1 MASSAPATS
10 AKVTVGVSFVTSF
23 ARDLP
28 NCMTLLLPP
37 CAAEKKNQKS
47 RPRSRSG
54 SRSEI
59 MLSKKVVRG
68 TTSLK
73 PSLGFALSIAETT
86 SAARADVVELHLR
99 RALEGLR
106 QGQVDALV
114 AVGVRHLRDRVALRS
129 VRPSCVVICFA
140 PVSDVM
146 SDTEHEEHADQ
157 QHVHDRVA
165 RELLDIHGPIR
176 LPRGHYGASVHSPT
190 AYPTPAG
197 LPGGRVTARPP
208 TCR

>member
-1 MASSAPATS
+1 MRAPTAWNLAGSFRKSLISCISSMASSAPATS

-47 RPRSRSG
+47 RPSSSSG

-73 PSLGFALSIAETT
+73 PSFGFALSIAVTT
-86 SAARADVVELHLR
+86 RPRA
-99 RALEGLR
+99 
-106 QGQVDALV
+106 
-114 AVGVRHLRDRVALRS
+114 
-129 VRPSCVVICFA
+129 
-140 PVSDVM
+140 
-146 SDTEHEEHADQ
+146 
-157 QHVHDRVA
+157 
-165 RELLDIHGPIR
+165 
-176 LPRGHYGASVHSPT
+176 PT
-190 AYPTPAG
+190 
-197 LPGGRVTARPP
+197 
-208 TCR
+208 